1 MNIEIAHATAYRLR
15 HLTWFRRR
23 SGEEAAGRL
32 FRTVRFRLSLWY
44 SGILAVILLISSLV
58 LYLGVRHSLLTPVDQ
73 GLQQNA
79 QVLSQTW
86 VTEWETLPALS
97 PEWSPCSTDH
107 LAPPD
112 SLDICYDTGGRVLG
126 ASHLVVDIAPSLAS
140 PSLIP
145 AALRNGRAED
155 TVQVANFPG
164 GSIQRYAVKVIAPR
178 GQVLGVVQV
187 GASVGE
193 QLQALDTLL
202 HLLLLLGFL
211 TLILSAVGGLF
222 LANRALLPARLA
234 HDRQRDFISDA
245 SHELRTP
252 LTMLRS
258 NVEVVLR
265 GKDRL
270 PEDDVALLEDTVQE
284 AAHLTSIANS
294 MLDLARLDNESAHL
308 EEEVVDLGQLSDD
321 VVRWASSLAMEHDLA
336 IHAEVAGT
344 VMVVGDRLLLR
355 QALLILI
362 DNAIKYNKPGGEV
375 LVEVSMRNHQARV
388 DVRDT
393 GIGIAASEMSRLGER
408 FYRVDKARSRETGGA
423 GLGLSIVRRIA
434 ERHRGSFHLTSDS
447 GHGTTATLIV
457 PAVERSDAPTGG

>member
-1 MNIEIAHATAYRLR
+1 VNSEIAHATAYRLR
-15 HLTWFRRR
+15 HLTRLQRR
-23 SGEEAAGRL
+23 SDEEAAGHL

-58 LYLGVRHSLLTPVDQ
+58 LYLSVRHSLLTPIDQ

-86 VTEWETLPALS
+86 VTELESLPSLS
-97 PEWSPCSTDH
+97 SEWSPCSTDH

-112 SLDICYDTGGRVLG
+112 SLDVCYDSQGRVLG
-126 ASHLVVDIAPSLAS
+126 ASHLVADVAPSLAV
-140 PSLIP
+140 PSLVPI
-145 AALRNGRAED
+145 ALRNGRAED
-155 TVQVANFPG
+155 TMQVASFPG

-178 GQVLGVVQV
+178 GQVVGVVQV

-211 TLILSAVGGLF
+211 TLILSGLCGLF

-270 PEDDVALLEDTVQE
+270 PADDVALLEDTVQE
-284 AAHLTSIANS
+284 AAHLASIANS

-308 EEEVVDLGQLSDD
+308 EEEVVDLGQLSGDLA
-321 VVRWASSLAMEHDLA
+321 RWASSLAVEHDLA
-336 IHAEVAGT
+336 IRAGVVGP

-375 LVEVSMRNHQARV
+375 LVEVTLRHHEARV

-434 ERHRGSFHLTSDS
+434 ERHHGSFHLTSDPD
-447 GHGTTATLIV
+447 HGTTATLML
-457 PAVERSDAPTGG
+457 PAVESSDAHHAG